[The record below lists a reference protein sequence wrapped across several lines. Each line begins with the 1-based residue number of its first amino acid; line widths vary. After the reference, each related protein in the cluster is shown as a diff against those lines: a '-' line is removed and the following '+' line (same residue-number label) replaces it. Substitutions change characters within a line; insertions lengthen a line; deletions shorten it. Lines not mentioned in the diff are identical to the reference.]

1 MHKWSIH
8 VLRLQ
13 MYTDQVHAPVPI
25 RSSPGLTRTR
35 TSRRHCTAMEEG
47 KDLHD
52 IRTANHTA
60 TKHRTPTAHE
70 SYVCTPCRTFG
81 ATCGN
86 VYDRSRRLV
95 YGPGK
100 GSHTTCA
107 RASYGQGNGAR
118 RAQAISGEMGCIL
131 NHSQRYFAPVREA
144 PIHCPTS

>member
-13 MYTDQVHAPVPI
+13 VYTDQVHAPVPI

-35 TSRRHCTAMEEG
+35 TSRRHCTAIEEG

-60 TKHRTPTAHE
+60 TKHRTPTAHK

-86 VYDRSRRLV
+86 VYDRSRRWV
-95 YGPGK
+95 TDQEKARTHVRVQAIRPGEW
-100 GSHTTCA
+100 
-107 RASYGQGNGAR
+107 RASCASYKRRNG
-118 RAQAISGEMGCIL
+118 L
-131 NHSQRYFAPVREA
+131 YFESLATV
-144 PIHCPTS
+144 CTNTSPNVLDQCS